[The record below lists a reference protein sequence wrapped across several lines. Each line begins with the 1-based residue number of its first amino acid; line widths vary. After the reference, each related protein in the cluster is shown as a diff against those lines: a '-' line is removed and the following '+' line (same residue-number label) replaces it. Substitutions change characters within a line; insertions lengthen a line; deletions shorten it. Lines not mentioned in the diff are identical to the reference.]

1 LSINTSFDKF
11 DKRAFDPNAKS
22 IPCLALGVS
31 LVGRPSLA
39 LVLVSLGKGYQIG
52 LMYTLNK
59 LRRCR
64 HRARRNRQAFA
75 YFSWSIPCFLLQ
87 VFTST
92 GEVNVSYWLDCLPV
106 TVDNGSNCN
115 FYHFLKLSVSRN
127 SLELLITSKNP
138 RFVNRGKSKS
148 TARVFLPAT
157 PFERVGTHWNRD

>member
-75 YFSWSIPCFLLQ
+75 YFSCDSAIRCRGLFLLRLE
-87 VFTST
+87 VFTPQR
-92 GEVNVSYWLDCLPV
+92 G
-106 TVDNGSNCN
+106 GQR
-115 FYHFLKLSVSRN
+115 FLLAGRSQSGRTARIVIV
-127 SLELLITSKNP
+127 LELV
-138 RFVNRGKSKS
+138 RFRG
-148 TARVFLPAT
+148 TL
-157 PFERVGTHWNRD
+157 WNSS